1 MLFLM
6 TMVVLGMCCNAAS
19 LHFSANAL
27 FIVVP
32 EQDQPTASVSYL
44 LPRFDFLH
52 IFSVH

>member
-1 MLFLM
+1 M
-6 TMVVLGMCCNAAS
+6 
-19 LHFSANAL
+19 HFNANAW

-32 EQDQPTASVSYL
+32 EQDQPMASVSYL